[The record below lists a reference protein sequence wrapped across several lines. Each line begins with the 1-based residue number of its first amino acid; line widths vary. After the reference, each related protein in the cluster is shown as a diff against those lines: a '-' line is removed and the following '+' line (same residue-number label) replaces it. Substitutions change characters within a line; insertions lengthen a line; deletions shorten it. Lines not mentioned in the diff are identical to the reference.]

1 MSSLP
6 IIVRLSAGCKREA
19 MENASK
25 RLADQRETGRDK
37 ILHDVAL
44 QRTPGE
50 AARYDLELLAWADG
64 AFYHVWRL
72 AEIVEDCLRPQ
83 AHACGQSKSREGGR
97 SR

>member
-1 MSSLP
+1 
-6 IIVRLSAGCKREA
+6 

-72 AEIVEDCLRPQ
+72 AESLRIASDRRRTRADNQSLAREDDR
-83 AHACGQSKSREGGR
+83 
-97 SR
+97 